1 MDAVR
6 AILAAI
12 LKGQKNGAVYNAAN
26 EDTYCSIAE
35 MAETALK
42 CSKNRKLK
50 VKYQLTANI
59 EALGYAPTLHMNLD
73 TSKLRELGW
82 KPSVQLQEMY
92 ENLICDLK
100 TVKD

>member
-1 MDAVR
+1 M
-6 AILAAI
+6 

-73 TSKLRELGW
+73 TSKLRKLGW
-82 KPSVQLQEMY
+82 KPIL
-92 ENLICDLK
+92 DLREIYRK
-100 TVKD
+100 TILWFREKEQVIK